1 MVQLLLE
8 FSFVLVR
15 DLWAVVDEALV
26 QADQPLAN
34 RLLSDLL
41 GEALVVHTVEE
52 FWVLHLDY
60 LFGIL
65 ELNNLY
71 RAISILR

>member
-52 FWVLHLDY
+52 FRVLHLDY
-60 LFGIL
+60 LLGIL
-65 ELNNLY
+65 V
-71 RAISILR
+71 LR

>member
-52 FWVLHLDY
+52 FRVLHLDN
-60 LFGIL
+60 LLGIL
-65 ELNNLY
+65 V
-71 RAISILR
+71 LR

>member
-1 MVQLLLE
+1 VVQLLLE

-52 FWVLHLDY
+52 FRVLHLDN
-60 LFGIL
+60 LLGIL
-65 ELNNLY
+65 V
-71 RAISILR
+71 LR

>member
-1 MVQLLLE
+1 VVQLLLE

-52 FWVLHLDY
+52 FRVLHLDY
-60 LFGIL
+60 LLGIL
-65 ELNNLY
+65 V
-71 RAISILR
+71 LR